1 MEKCLYFQMYL
12 VKIHEK
18 YVLVNITPDI
28 HVGMWNKDG
37 LRIGIFNANTKQN

>member
-1 MEKCLYFQMYL
+1 MKNMCWYS
-12 VKIHEK
+12 
-18 YVLVNITPDI
+18 NITPDI